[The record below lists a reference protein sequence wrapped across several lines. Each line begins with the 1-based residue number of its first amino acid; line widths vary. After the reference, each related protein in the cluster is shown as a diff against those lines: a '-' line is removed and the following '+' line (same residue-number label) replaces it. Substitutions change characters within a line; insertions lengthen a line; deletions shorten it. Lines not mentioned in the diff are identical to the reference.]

1 MYLSKELYSNV
12 SVLKALQAV
21 LKAKGRKVKGLN
33 EQVQNALETL
43 SPEAQQELINI
54 VLCINTSF
62 NYRKLRLKAI
72 HNQKNN
78 SEELRLARVWSYQE
92 NNPETKVDTS
102 AKKFNYWERN

>member
-12 SVLKALQAV
+12 SALKALQAV

-54 VLCINTSF
+54 VL
-62 NYRKLRLKAI
+62 
-72 HNQKNN
+72 
-78 SEELRLARVWSYQE
+78 
-92 NNPETKVDTS
+92 
-102 AKKFNYWERN
+102 